1 MADVNFNRGYKEF
14 ITQTSIVPF
23 KEGSIS
29 IAEDSQE
36 LYIDGNNGERIRI
49 TDVID
54 ITNVNTPELITGK
67 IYINGNKLQKVEN
80 NKLVD
85 VSSIGN
91 SVLNLTNESINVNTD
106 NLTKGTLDG
115 TFGKMG
121 DFIIDKNGNIGIV
134 TGQENNKTIIQ
145 IVSMYG
151 SENQK
156 AEQFIFIGNKTGSKE
171 LGTLDNPYTSY
182 TNLINNLF
190 DELKNEGNKIVLNCI
205 SDNFTFSEIKNWNNV
220 TINANSYNISFTNFS
235 NNNYIQLNNC
245 KSDINT
251 TFQIIDSSN
260 IIIMNSEME
269 LSINNCNNITIS
281 KFNCNNIRFSYC
293 VNVYVNEI
301 RSIQNNYANIILDHC
316 YTDKASI
323 NNSICSIS
331 SQDSVNNDLQKD
343 LKILI
348 NNSILDTI
356 NIDENV
362 KELRLI
368 SGSYKGNSDD
378 LKINASIVYLGT
390 FEFLA
395 DPIFGKNTQI
405 IDEVGLS
412 SKQVYDKSD
421 KQYIKDYIANDNN
434 TLTENDKKSNLEFH
448 LKAIDD
454 SLTSAHNAI
463 NGLTEEGS
471 GLSEAYIS
479 KGTFKVA
486 TDLDKKWRTGD
497 VMKFVAN
504 TPIEISK
511 EYLIN
516 IIQMLDV
523 TEIETDENEEV
534 TATSEEKKY
543 FDFYFTSNNKLPYF
557 AHYADVINITLI
569 EGVNSTDYELP
580 IHYCDE
586 NNIICRLEQTDANK
600 LIFTP
605 FKSTNLEEKN
615 KYTNCLFNHKITL
628 NKDDRIIYLH
638 DDWDKL
644 VSSSDSASGNYR
656 IVNTRSELNFIMTDE
671 TRPIGML
678 GYVVKDEIMY
688 QWKEKNG
695 ILQWVT
701 FSSGTGGGSDTAKLN
716 VIDKSPMYGLSI
728 TDDVYLTIEVYN
740 CTTGTIS
747 VSYNVKGKGIRKAP
761 PITVNGPTTET
772 VVLKDFKLDIDAGT
786 NAIAL
791 ITSVTFASTDSK
803 VANPPSVNNMFYLGS
818 TVSVNSVKL
827 NGLENSGKYTLK
839 DDTISN
845 SYNVDSYL
853 LTNDFNIDT
862 CSFDFDAVSVS
873 DEKYKVRYLLYKND
887 ELLNTISSDNIS
899 GTNKVTL
906 QFPSLMSDNKTPITY
921 DAGIY
926 KIEYYA
932 ETTESKSSTM
942 TYKFILEDNIAPKIF
957 ILNNIEDKLVTADT
971 TSINLNIIYVSIFN
985 KDNYNLTINPVITN
999 AENVEIYTSEESVN
1013 IRNKTYNETGI
1024 IISDDYNQ
1032 LLSNIKQNDA
1042 YQKNSINIKYN
1053 DLISNSKSL
1062 VFNVKDSILII
1073 KDRLLYNLSSLGKSN
1088 LTSDKYNWIS
1098 TIVKNDNLQVNLSS
1112 FDYSD
1117 TGWIESKTED
1127 SGIVS
1132 VLTGDGYETA
1142 GSINLSPLYKYDD
1155 NIFTSQTDV
1164 YDVNKGYTVQI
1175 KFKANKTNDN
1185 GTILECIDEQGKGF
1199 LITEN
1204 KVIFSPYKAF
1214 TTNYYGDT
1222 QILGSG
1228 LMTDEW
1234 HEITFVVTVDGDGN
1248 NKSPYEQYMY
1258 DSDMYN
1264 NTGATTCKSCAFLY
1278 IDGILSGMTYGN
1290 GNDGTDP
1297 NNPAQWYS
1305 TSIVNDRLMTIFAR
1319 YNYTEKSYYDFGK
1332 GQIMHIRQYNKALTP
1347 EEILTNY
1354 IADIH
1359 DETIQNKYVVKNGL
1373 QEVEN
1378 GYEFGYNSDEALP
1391 TLHFYNADLSQLD
1404 SIMGVGSKD
1413 YEYPNVTLTL
1423 KYRGKTLFRHYGCEV
1438 KVQGTSSTNYAI
1450 KNYRIRFYDY
1460 KVTDADKIEANITN
1474 DDQLSNFMLPNDRV
1488 FKNNENTNAYDSKKY
1503 NTLWK
1508 SDDVKRK
1515 SYKGNDSKLYGKGK
1529 KLKESVNGWLP
1540 ESRYTLKADYMDSSH
1555 THNTGTA
1562 RLANE
1567 YMPEIPP
1574 QKIEDTNPYNVTNP
1588 NNYTDVSIKIENIT
1602 SDTTQEQVQELTPV
1616 NPVTK
1621 IRQAID
1627 GFPIL
1632 ITYSCPS
1639 DPKDKNSTPISTI
1652 QKGIYMFN
1660 LDKSANFNFGYEE
1673 YKNACKSY
1681 EVSNNEAVGS
1691 SNAAGFN
1698 VDILNM
1704 DDSYPTINDN
1714 PLMQVKNEIEARYHY
1729 NEELNEDTMDELV
1742 DKLKTTFNITD
1753 NESTSSGITI
1763 EYVNGDDYSQGIKI
1777 EAPASLANGLDK
1789 THDEFRSL
1797 LASEEYG
1804 YTRII
1809 GRYEDEYGNL
1819 VKHIKD
1825 IYNEDTEYIREELIK
1840 ISNEIQVSSTNTK
1853 LRSCILSF
1861 NGIAI
1866 NPIDEKLVLGLTSTA
1881 YDNYLYDSD
1890 THQNDELKH
1899 LLMWFRYCTTN
1910 PTEFATNW
1918 DKHLSLTNMEH
1929 YIILVKCLGMVDN
1942 LAKNMM
1948 ITTWDAD
1955 KEYVVYIVKADGK
1968 LDINWSKSTFA
1979 KWYLQFYDL
1988 DTSFG
1993 LTNDGHL
2000 DHEVS
2005 LDIKGH
2011 SMNDIHVPDN
2021 VNKNN
2026 ITDISTSTFN
2036 AYNSNLW
2043 NQLFN
2048 AYDKVNYG
2056 KTGIENSLQATY
2068 ANIRSRDV
2076 NPLTVETFTKYI
2088 INSITNVIGEYY
2100 FNLDALNKYFGWNF
2114 IKPSDVSTTNPF
2126 NSKKYFYMCLG
2137 SAKNQMLNW
2146 LNNRLIY
2153 IDTYYSY
2160 KTGNSDVRPYTNN
2173 EGANVFIKPVTP
2185 LYYYIQTADDSNIIP
2200 QLLTGQA
2207 INTFTYNITSDANQV
2222 WPYLQYISEI
2232 SNLGLLKANVLN
2244 LLNASNLVRINL
2256 GDCNTLTE
2264 LHLSSKYLKELN
2276 ASNLKLSTLNIESL
2290 ENLVDLDISN
2300 SSISTLQTGEVNL
2313 RKLNITGSNLTNVD
2327 LSGLTKLESLGKVN
2341 ISTNSDWNTYTK
2353 FINQLETLF
2362 LIPKL
2367 PSISD
2372 ETYNDKLLE
2381 RNNYLNNVL
2390 KQFKETLSL
2399 RSLLDDFVN
2408 ATKNLTDVND
2418 LLKYIFNNTKYRSVI
2433 GEQYIQ
2439 NLAIIDSAKSF
2450 NIIKLNS
2457 EKLKAVYLNC
2467 TTSAGYIGKSD
2478 GQISIIGDNI
2488 KYIKIN
2494 NIDLSLPEVDE
2505 DSKRLIIKC
2514 KNVEDLS
2521 ITNSNYS
2528 NTLDLSTCESIKNLY
2543 LINNHNLNG
2552 VLLSQKCRENGT
2564 IKTIDINQNWKL
2576 KFICTE
2582 SECSD
2587 DVNLIDLT
2595 NFKLTHLV
2603 MRNVIYFTKIKGLNL
2618 TLSNASDFDM
2628 SLHTSTSGTTAN
2640 DPNMLPTLNT
2650 FYNNG
2655 TNYANYENCIITIT
2669 KSMIFSRKFIGR
2681 CNMIFNFGKT
2691 NGLKLEGINNITN
2704 FSYTFSSCWNLT
2716 LDDVY
2721 YLLGVEKISN
2731 STNVQSIS
2739 GNNKPI
2745 NCTTFSMMFSY
2756 CVGIN
2761 FPIIANGSSKKRLV
2775 PGKLFVNC
2783 NSAQYMDHMFGGI
2796 SRKHI
2801 NGSFTEV
2808 NYSDGDKESKI
2819 GSLILGEKLLHI
2831 LKLNSTTTY
2840 ISSLN
2845 ITGIFSNTGIDVNS
2859 GTNAQYKVALPFIN
2873 ASYEKATNYN
2883 YYFNSYIYAIHD
2895 NLFEKLTALTTIGNG
2910 TTGYNIFNKNNNTD
2924 TTSIKFIIKT
2934 STNNSTYDTA
2944 FYHLIKNCSS
2954 FTYTLLFAKT
2964 SIIKWANTINDAIA
2978 NSSATRV
2985 LTISSNIFK
2994 NKEGKFRTINSLYG
3008 TFAYFNTGI
3017 TLRYIYEDSSSQYP
3031 DLAFKF
3037 NLFGTIETKADT
3049 SSTNND
3055 EYINITAE
3063 NGIDL
3068 SYCFYKNL
3076 LITKFDPTMFIKI
3089 YYNEST
3095 YTSRIKVNNTRYMF
3109 AECINMEGLFIR
3121 AIKNVDDNDIYYEPW
3136 NNWINFNIFTG
3147 QLTLASIEGMFLNC
3161 TKLGGY
3167 TIKNID
3173 NDGNISYNKQN
3184 DLPFNIF
3191 EELEN
3196 CTSMNQLFENCTS
3209 MRFDFSKF
3217 DNDSSNYKYLFKN
3230 CYKLKDIGYMFNKC
3244 TGLVHRLPAYGNKG
3258 SKREEV
3264 AYFYYDIIGSIKH
3277 WLENITLA
3285 TTIVKYA
3292 TEGYFTYPEGYSP
3305 YQVDD
3310 NGKPILDDNGNVIL
3324 TSDEQQQR
3332 IIMFDKIINES
3343 SDWKSIFKQCNI
3355 VYEKDTQGQ
3364 ITTKVQNI
3372 YQYYKA
3378 YEDCNEIV
3386 GDYTNKD
3393 NELIHGSVYPPTG
3406 MSDDEEFIK
3415 NIHKQ
3420 YIRNEGFFYISKN
3433 NINNNGT
3440 NPLINISGVFS
3451 NCTNLKHGIPS
3462 NTFKN
3467 MSNVLKSGY
3476 LFNNGSS
3483 IGFDEA
3489 TYDVETAFAA
3499 TESQGN
3505 GLDCTPPYCVTY
3517 GLFDD
3522 LTNTTTLEYALFNVR
3537 HLSKPYN
3544 RVLYYPNAFSIAPD
3558 TYGDVYD
3565 EQYCIPKYFLYYNTK
3580 LTSTRYMFGTSG
3592 STNYLFGIIN
3602 ENMFVNNK
3610 EIKSIAGM
3618 FEYTSVVGCKK
3629 HPEYMY
3635 NSTMSKYYVGQQLL
3649 YPLINLENAS
3659 YLFYSCKSPLFCL
3672 TYVSSDNKTRDLI
3685 FSSKQHKLLNL
3696 NTANLILND
3705 KLYNIYTTLFNNK
3718 EKAKLVKNE
3727 NATDLNYD
3735 YQCYQYFTSAK
3746 SDETLQKYIE
3756 S

>member
-1 MADVNFNRGYKEF
+1 MADVNFNRGYKES
-14 ITQTSIVPF
+14 ISQTSIVPF

-36 LYIDGNNGERIRI
+36 LYIDGKDNKRIRI

-54 ITNVNTPELITGK
+54 ITGITDPTLINGK

-80 NKLVD
+80 GKLVD
-85 VSSIGN
+85 VSSVGN
-91 SVLNLTNESINVNTD
+91 SVLNVDDQINQFSN
-106 NLTKGTLDG
+106 TKGTLSSSV
-115 TFGKMG
+115 GKVG
-121 DFIIDKNGNIGIV
+121 DFIIDSKGNIGIV
-134 TGQENNKTIIQ
+134 TEVTKSSTTLQ
-145 IVSMYG
+145 IVSMNG
-151 SENQK
+151 EENQK
-156 AEQFIFIGNKTGSKE
+156 PEYFVYVGDKSGSKN
-171 LGTLDNPYTSY
+171 LGTVENPYTSIN
-182 TNLINNLF
+182 TLIK
-190 DELKNEGNKIVLNCI
+190 DLKNLSKKIVLNI
-205 SDNFTFSEIKNWNNV
+205 VSDGFEFNEIKDWNNV
-220 TINANSYNISFTNFS
+220 IINGNGFSISFKTFINCK
-235 NNNYIQLNNC
+235 NIQLNNC
-245 KSDINT
+245 TSNMSVQYGIEE
-251 TFQIIDSSN
+251 SSN
-260 IIIMNSEME
+260 ISIINSEIR
-269 LSINNCNNITIS
+269 LIINKCENVTID
-281 KFNCNNIRFSYC
+281 NVNANDIEFSYC
-293 VNVYVNEI
+293 KKLNINEI
-301 RSIQNNYANIILDHC
+301 YSTQNKYTNVKLNRC
-316 YTDKASI
+316 YSTTVAIS
-323 NNSICSIS
+323 NSNCSIAS
-331 SQDSVNNDLQKD
+331 NDSFYQSDENDETTKQTDLQ
-343 LKILI
+343 ILI
-348 NNSILDTI
+348 NNSILNTL
-356 NIDENV
+356 NIDSYV
-362 KELRLI
+362 KELRLT
-368 SGSYKGNSDD
+368 SGSYKGNSDN
-378 LKINASIVYLGT
+378 LKIKANKVYLGT

-395 DPIFGKNTQI
+395 NPIYGETTEI
-405 IDEVGLS
+405 IDEVGLT
-412 SKQVYDKSD
+412 SKQVYDEKTRN
-421 KQYIKDYIANDNN
+421 YGN
-434 TLTENDKKSNLEFH
+434 TKKNLESH
-448 LKAIDD
+448 LDAIDKSLDNIND
-454 SLTSAHNAI
+454 SISS
-463 NGLTEEGS
+463 LTEEGS
-471 GLSEAYIS
+471 GLAEAYVS

-497 VMKFVAN
+497 VMKFVAS

-511 EYLIN
+511 EYPID
-516 IIQMLDV
+516 IYQMLDV
-523 TEIETDENEEV
+523 TEVDTNEDEEES
-534 TATSEEKKY
+534 ATSEEKKY
-543 FDFYFTSNNKLPYF
+543 FDFYFISNSKLPYF
-557 AHYADVINITLI
+557 AHYADIINITLV

-605 FKSTNLEEKN
+605 FKSVNTTEKN

-656 IVNTRSELNFIMTDE
+656 IVNTRPELNFIMTDD
-671 TRPIGML
+671 TRPVGML
-678 GYVVKDEIMY
+678 AYVVKDEIMY

-728 TDDVYLTIEVYN
+728 NDEVYLTIEVYN

-747 VSYNVKGKGIRKAP
+747 VSYNVKGKGIRKLP

-772 VVLKDFKLDIDAGT
+772 VTLKDFKLDIDAGT
-786 NAIAL
+786 NAITL
-791 ITSVTFASTDSK
+791 ITSVAFTSSDSK

-818 TVSVNSVKL
+818 TISVDYDKI
-827 NGLENSGKYTLK
+827 NGIEGSGKYTLK

-853 LTNDFNIDT
+853 LTSDFNVDN
-862 CSFDFDAVSVS
+862 CSFDFNVISVS
-873 DEKYKVRYLLYKND
+873 DEKYKIRCLLYKND
-887 ELLNTISSDNIS
+887 ELLNTVSSDNIS
-899 GTNKVTL
+899 GTEKITL
-906 QFPSLMSDNKTPITY
+906 QFPSLMSDNKTPIVY

-1305 TSIVNDRLMTIFAR
+1305 TSIVNERLMTIFAR
-1319 YNYTEKSYYDFGK
+1319 YNYAEKSYYDFGK

-1373 QEVEN
+1373 QEVAN

-1460 KVTDADKIEANITN
+1460 KVTDADKVEANITD
-1474 DDQLSNFMLPNDRV
+1474 DDQLSNFMLPNDRI

-1508 SDDVKRK
+1508 SDDIKRK
-1515 SYKGNDSKLYGKGK
+1515 SYKGSDSKLYGKGK

-1574 QKIEDTNPYNVTNP
+1574 QKIENTNPYNITNP
-1588 NNYTDVSIKIENIT
+1588 DDYTDVSIKIEDIT

-1616 NPVTK
+1616 NPVNQ

-1681 EVSNNEAVGS
+1681 EVSNNEVVGS

-1698 VDILNM
+1698 VDVLNI

-1753 NESTSSGITI
+1753 DVSTSSGITI
-1763 EYVNGDDYSQGIKI
+1763 DYVNGDDYSQGIKI
-1777 EAPASLANGLDK
+1777 EAPLSLANGLDK
-1789 THDEFRSL
+1789 THDELRSL
-1797 LASEEYG
+1797 LASDEYG

-1825 IYNEDTEYIREELIK
+1825 IYNEDTEYIHEELIK
-1840 ISNEIQVSSTNTK
+1840 ISNEVQVSSANTK
-1853 LRSCILSF
+1853 LRSCVLSF

-1899 LLMWFRYCTTN
+1899 LLMWFKYCTVN

-1955 KEYVVYIVKADGK
+1955 KEYIVYIVKSDGK
-1968 LDINWSKSTFA
+1968 LDVNWSKSTFA

-2011 SMNDIHVPDN
+2011 SMDDIHIPDN
-2021 VNKNN
+2021 VNKNS

-2088 INSITNVIGEYY
+2088 INSITDVIGEYY

-2114 IKPSDVSTTNPF
+2114 IKPSDVSITNPF

-2153 IDTYYSY
+2153 VDTYYSY
-2160 KTGNSDVRPYTNN
+2160 KTGNSDVRPNTNN
-2173 EGANVFIKPVTP
+2173 EGANVFIKPITS

-2207 INTFTYNITSDANQV
+2207 INTITYNITSDANQV

-2232 SNLGLLKANVLN
+2232 SNLGLLKAKVLN

-2264 LHLSSKYLKELN
+2264 LHLSSEYLKELN
-2276 ASNLKLSTLNIESL
+2276 ASNLQLSTLNIENL
-2290 ENLVDLDISN
+2290 KNLVDLDISN
-2300 SSISTLQTGEVNL
+2300 SLISTLQTGNVNL

-2341 ISTNSDWNTYTK
+2341 ISTNSNWNTYDK

-2367 PSISD
+2367 PANTSD

-2399 RSLLDDFVN
+2399 RSLLDEFIN
-2408 ATKNLTDVND
+2408 ATKNLSDVND
-2418 LLKYIFNNTKYRSVI
+2418 LLNYIFNNSKYINVI

-2439 NLAIIDSAKSF
+2439 NLAIINSAKSF
-2450 NIIKLNS
+2450 DTIKLNS
-2457 EKLKAVYLNC
+2457 EKLKAVYLDC

-2494 NIDLSLPEVDE
+2494 NIDLSLPEDN
-2505 DSKRLIIKC
+2505 DDNKRLVIKC

-2521 ITNSNYS
+2521 ITNSKYS
-2528 NTLDLSTCESIKNLY
+2528 NVLDLSTCESIKNLY
-2543 LINNHNLNG
+2543 LINNHYIDG
-2552 VLLSQKCRENGT
+2552 VLISQKCRDNGT
-2564 IKTIDINQNWKL
+2564 IKTIDINQNWNL

-2582 SECSD
+2582 NEYSD
-2587 DVNLIDLT
+2587 EVNLIDLT
-2595 NFKLTHLV
+2595 NFNLTHLV
-2603 MRNVIYFTKIKGLNL
+2603 MRNVVYFTKIKGLNL
-2618 TLSNASDFDM
+2618 TLSDTDDFDM
-2628 SLHTSTSGTTAN
+2628 SLHTSTTGTTST
-2640 DPNMLPTLNT
+2640 DPNMLPTLNK

-2655 TNYANYENCIITIT
+2655 TNYANYENCIISIT

-2681 CNMIFNFGKT
+2681 CNMIFNFGKS
-2691 NGLKLEGINNITN
+2691 NGLTIQGINNVTN
-2704 FSYTFSSCWNLT
+2704 FNYTFSSCWNLT

-2731 STNVQSIS
+2731 SNNVRSIS
-2739 GNNKPI
+2739 GNNKPTK
-2745 NCTTFSMMFSY
+2745 CVSFSMMFSY

-2761 FPIIANGSSKKRLV
+2761 FPIITSGSSKKRLV

-2796 SRKHI
+2796 SRKHYD
-2801 NGSFTEV
+2801 GLTFEV
-2808 NYSDGDKESKI
+2808 NYSDGNKESKI
-2819 GSLILGEKLLHI
+2819 GSLILDNGLFHI
-2831 LKLNSTTTY
+2831 LKLNSTTSY
-2840 ISSLN
+2840 IDTLN
-2845 ITGIFSNTGIDVNS
+2845 ITGIFSNVGLEINSSVNH
-2859 GTNAQYKVALPFIN
+2859 QYDITLPSIN
-2873 ASYEKATNYN
+2873 DNYEKSTNFTRC
-2883 YYFNSYIYAIHD
+2883 FNSYIYAVYD
-2895 NLFEKLTALTTIGNG
+2895 NVFEKLTNLTSIGNESA
-2910 TTGYNIFNKNNNTD
+2910 YNIFSKNSDSD

-2934 STNNSTYDTA
+2934 STNNSTYNTA
-2944 FYHLIKNCSS
+2944 FYHLIKNCNS
-2954 FTYTLLFAKT
+2954 FTYKLLFAKT
-2964 SIIKWANTINDAIA
+2964 SIIKWANTLNDAIA
-2978 NSSATRV
+2978 NSSSTRA
-2985 LTISSNIFK
+2985 LAINSNIFK
-2994 NKEGKFRTINSLYG
+2994 NRAGAFRTINSLYG

-3017 TLRYIYEDSSSQYP
+3017 TLNYLYEDNSSQYP

-3049 SSTNND
+3049 SSTDND
-3055 EYINITAE
+3055 NYINITAS

-3076 LITKFDPTMFIKI
+3076 AITKFDPTMFIKI

-3095 YTSRIKVNNTRYMF
+3095 YMQRIKVNNTRYMF
-3109 AECINMEGLFIR
+3109 AECTNMTGLFIR
-3121 AIKNVDDNDIYYEPW
+3121 AIKNVDNDNTYYEPW
-3136 NNWINFNIFTG
+3136 TNWNNFNIFTS
-3147 QLTLASIEGMFLNC
+3147 QTSLSSIEGMFLNC
-3161 TKLGGY
+3161 TKLGGLV
-3167 TIKNID
+3167 TKNID
-3173 NDGNISYNKQN
+3173 NDGTITYNKQN
-3184 DLPFNIF
+3184 DLPTNIF

-3196 CTSMNQLFENCTS
+3196 CVSMNQLFENCIS

-3217 DNDSSNYKYLFKN
+3217 DVDSSNYQYLFKN
-3230 CYKLKDIGYMFNKC
+3230 CYKLKDIGSMFNKC
-3244 TGLVHRLPAYGNKG
+3244 TGLVRKLPSYGNKG

-3264 AYFYYDIIGSIKH
+3264 AYFYYDILGSIKY

-3292 TEGYFTYPEGYSP
+3292 TEGYFTYPDGYSP

-3324 TSDEQQQR
+3324 ANDEWQQR
-3332 IIMFDKIINES
+3332 IIMIDKIINES

-3355 VYEKDTQGQ
+3355 VYEKNEQGQ
-3364 ITTKVQNI
+3364 TTTKVQNI

-3378 YEDCNEIV
+3378 YENCDEII

-3406 MSDDEEFIK
+3406 MTNNEEFIK
-3415 NIHKQ
+3415 NIHNQ
-3420 YIRNEGFFYISKN
+3420 YIRNEGFFYISRNDINKN
-3433 NINNNGT
+3433 NT
-3440 NPLINISGVFS
+3440 SPLINIAGVFN

-3462 NTFKN
+3462 NIFKN

-3489 TYDVETAFAA
+3489 TYDTETAFNA

-3505 GLDCTPPYCVTY
+3505 GLDCTPPYCITY

-3522 LTNTTTLEYALFNVR
+3522 LINTTTLECALYNVR

-3558 TYGDVYD
+3558 TYGDAYD
-3565 EQYCIPKYFLYYNTK
+3565 ERYCIPKYFLYYNTK
-3580 LTSTRYMFGTSG
+3580 LTSTRYMFGTAG
-3592 STNYLFGIIN
+3592 TTNYLFGIIN
-3602 ENMFVNNK
+3602 ENMFANNK
-3610 EIKSIAGM
+3610 EIKNIAGM
-3618 FEYTSVVGCKK
+3618 FANTSVVGCKK
-3629 HPEYMY
+3629 HPEYIY
-3635 NSTMSKYYVGQQLL
+3635 NNTMSKYYIGQQLL
-3649 YPLINLENAS
+3649 YPLTNLENAS
-3659 YLFYSCKSPLFCL
+3659 YLFYGCKSPLFCL
-3672 TYVSSDNKTRDLI
+3672 TYVSSDNKTRDLL

-3696 NTANLILND
+3696 NTSNLILNSS
-3705 KLYNIYTTLFNNK
+3705 LYSIYTTLFNNK

-3746 SDETLQKYIE
+3746 SNETLEKYIE